1 MTGLLKHWQYN
12 WIIAL
17 YIFMGIPLTYFFS
30 RFPLRLGPC
39 RVTWKYHMFIIDG
52 CDLILDGIR
61 NNIYFC
67 TRSYQLKK
75 QILWSSQY
83 QTLWEW
89 MTKHFYTQTAPCDH
103 HRLACHPM
111 PNTFTLISVIQLIV
125 NFGT

>member
-1 MTGLLKHWQYN
+1 MISSTHT
-12 WIIAL
+12 WITVDWFIET
-17 YIFMGIPLTYFFS
+17 LTVQLNNRIIYFHGDSFNLFFS

-75 QILWSSQY
+75 QIL
-83 QTLWEW
+83 
-89 MTKHFYTQTAPCDH
+89 
-103 HRLACHPM
+103 
-111 PNTFTLISVIQLIV
+111 
-125 NFGT
+125 